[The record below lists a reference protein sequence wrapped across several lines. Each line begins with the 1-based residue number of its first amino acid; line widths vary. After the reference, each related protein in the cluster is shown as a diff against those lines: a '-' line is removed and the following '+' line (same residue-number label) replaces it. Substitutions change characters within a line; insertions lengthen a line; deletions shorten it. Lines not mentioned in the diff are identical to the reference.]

1 MSKTEQRPAR
11 PETVVEL
18 RGGVAE
24 DLVDYARR
32 KVGGVLSHTG
42 RPVLHS
48 RMRVT
53 RHGDPARER
62 PVVAQVNVDLN
73 GRPVRVQVEATTPR
87 EAVDLLVDRLA
98 HRLERVTRGGEARRG
113 PTVENDP
120 HEWRPDVPPASR
132 RSYHILPSDERRI
145 VQHKTINPLPCSVD
159 EAVVEMEDLD
169 HDFHLF
175 VEAGRGVDSL
185 VYRAGPT
192 GIRLAQIDGR
202 AGEVAPGD
210 VRVTAST
217 APPPLLD
224 TAEAVDRLR
233 LTGLPFLFYLD
244 GDHGRGC
251 VLYHRYDGH
260 YGLLDPRADETVP
273 GSVGGR
279 PVP

>member
-1 MSKTEQRPAR
+1 MSRTQQRPAR
-11 PETVVEL
+11 PDTVVEL

-32 KVGGVLSHTG
+32 KVASALAHTG

-48 RMRVT
+48 RVRVT

-62 PVVAQVNVDLN
+62 PVVAQVNIDLN

-87 EAVDLLVDRLA
+87 EAVDLLVDRLT
-98 HRLERVTRGGEARRG
+98 HRLERVGGSWEARRG
-113 PTVENDP
+113 KTFEAEP
-120 HEWRPDVPPASR
+120 HEWHRDLSSTPR
-132 RSYHILPSDERRI
+132 RSYYHRPPDERRI
-145 VQHKTINPLPCSVD
+145 VQHKTVDPLPCSVD
-159 EAVVEMEDLD
+159 EAVVEMADLD

-175 VEAGRGVDSL
+175 VEVGRGVDSL

-202 AGEVAPGD
+202 AGEVVPGD
-210 VRVTAST
+210 VRATVST
-217 APPPLLD
+217 VSPPLLD

-244 GDHGRGC
+244 GDHGRGA

-260 YGLLDPRADETVP
+260 YGLIAAQGESTVAGP
-273 GSVGGR
+273 H
-279 PVP
+279 